1 MKHTIEVNGIKIY
14 AFHGCLPEEE
24 RIGGHYSVDVMLNT
38 NFSEAANSDDL
49 NKTIDYCD
57 VNKII
62 TEEMAIRSKLIEHVG
77 QRIVNRLKAEITNI
91 DHIKLKLTKIKTYK
105 SYLYFF
111 TPYSTEPS
119 NVGNWR
125 DLRRR
130 L

>member
-38 NFSEAANSDDL
+38 NFSEAANSDIL

-62 TEEMAIRSKLIEHVG
+62 VEEMAIRSKLIEHVG
-77 QRIVNRLKAEITNI
+77 QRIVNRLKSEINNI
-91 DHIKLKLTKIKTYK
+91 DHIKLKLTKIC
-105 SYLYFF
+105 
-111 TPYSTEPS
+111 PPINGDVQ
-119 NVGNWR
+119 NVAIIIEE
-125 DLRRR
+125 D
-130 L
+130 